1 MQLINI
7 KTVDTQPAALLHLA
21 GNAVL
26 IIKASRG
33 SNTAISVNLMVRAS
47 MDCKN
52 CSNYLFVEIIKTG
65 LGVP

>member
-7 KTVDTQPAALLHLA
+7 KTVDTQPATLLHLA

-33 SNTAISVNLMVRAS
+33 NNTAVSVNFMVRAS

-52 CSNYLFVEIIKTG
+52 CSNG
-65 LGVP
+65 